1 MAIPSSR
8 RRRQLFRSGN
18 DAASEKRRAERDPER
33 QTRSSHRSTPR
44 THRRLA
50 GGSVRSL
57 TRTEAGKVEW
67 LEVPEPRLEKGCQAL
82 VRPLV
87 VTLCDID
94 RPMADG
100 RFPIPGAIALGHE
113 FVGAVVEVGDAVR
126 TVRPGDRVIVPFQIS
141 CGVCDRCKAG
151 LTAHCRAT
159 PPRSQYGFG
168 VVGGEHGGA
177 FSDLVRVPFA
187 DGMLV
192 HVPHGVPLEALACA
206 SDNLGDGWRAVAPE
220 LARRPG
226 ADVLVIGG
234 IGSVPLY
241 AVAVARACGA
251 GRLDY
256 LDADRT
262 RLEVA
267 EALGARALEGPIP
280 ESAGEYDLVVD
291 GTLLDPR
298 GLACA
303 LRSLRPDGLCV
314 GVTIYLAD
322 PHVPYFEMYSKG
334 VRFETG
340 RVQARAAMTPVL
352 DLVQAGRVDPTRING
367 AVLPWEAAPDAFAGD
382 VLKPVFVR
390 E

>member
-1 MAIPSSR
+1 
-8 RRRQLFRSGN
+8 
-18 DAASEKRRAERDPER
+18 
-33 QTRSSHRSTPR
+33 
-44 THRRLA
+44 
-50 GGSVRSL
+50 VRVL
-57 TRTEAGKVEW
+57 TRTEAGRVEW
-67 LEVPEPRLEKGCQAL
+67 LDAPEPRLGGPREAL
-82 VRPLV
+82 VRPIV

-100 RFPIPGAIALGHE
+100 RFPVPGAIALGHE
-113 FVGAVVEVGDAVR
+113 FVAEVLEVGEAVR
-126 TVRPGDRVIVPFQIS
+126 DVRPGDRVIVPFQIS
-141 CGVCDRCKAG
+141 CGACDRCTIG

-168 VVGGEHGGA
+168 VVGGEQGGA
-177 FSDLVRVPFA
+177 FSDVVRVPFA

-192 HVPHGVPLEALACA
+192 PVPHGVPLESLACA

-226 ADVLVIGG
+226 ADVLVLGG

-256 LDADRT
+256 LDSDRT
-262 RLEVA
+262 RLAIA
-267 EALGARALEGPIP
+267 ERLGARALEAPIP
-280 ESAGEYDLVVD
+280 ERAGEYDLVVD
-291 GTLLDPR
+291 GTLLDPK
-298 GLACA
+298 GLPCA

-334 VRFETG
+334 ARFETA
-340 RVQARAAMTPVL
+340 RVQARAVMPPVL
-352 DLVQAGRVDPTRING
+352 DLVQAGKVDPSLVTG
-367 AVLPWEAAPDAFAGD
+367 AVLPWDAAPDAIAGD

-390 E
+390 T

>member
-1 MAIPSSR
+1 M
-8 RRRQLFRSGN
+8 
-18 DAASEKRRAERDPER
+18 
-33 QTRSSHRSTPR
+33 
-44 THRRLA
+44 
-50 GGSVRSL
+50 RSL
-57 TRTEAGKVEW
+57 TRIEPGRLAWVD
-67 LEVPEPRLEKGCQAL
+67 VPEPKLQGPREAI
-82 VRPLV
+82 VRPIV

-94 RPMADG
+94 RPMVDG
-100 RFPIPGAIALGHE
+100 RFPIPGAIELGHE
-113 FVGAVVEVGDAVR
+113 LVAEVVEVGEAVR

-141 CGVCDRCKAG
+141 CGVCDRCVSG

-168 VVGGEHGGA
+168 VVGGEQGGA
-177 FSDLVRVPFA
+177 FSDLLRVPFA

-256 LDADRT
+256 LDDDRT
-262 RLEVA
+262 RLAVA
-267 EALGARALEGPIP
+267 ESLGARALEGPIP
-280 ESAGEYDLVVD
+280 DRLGEYDLVVD

-303 LRSLRPDGLCV
+303 LRSLRPNGLCV

-334 VRFETG
+334 ARFETG
-340 RVQARAAMTPVL
+340 RVQARAVMPPVL
-352 DLVQAGRVDPTRING
+352 ELVQAGRVDPTRING
-367 AVLPWEAAPDAFAGD
+367 AVLPWDAAPDAIAGD